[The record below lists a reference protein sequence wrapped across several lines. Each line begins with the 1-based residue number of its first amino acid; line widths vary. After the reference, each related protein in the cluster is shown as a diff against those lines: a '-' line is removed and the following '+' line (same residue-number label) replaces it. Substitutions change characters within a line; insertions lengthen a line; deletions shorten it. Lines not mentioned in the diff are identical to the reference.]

1 VSDLQNSGGEP
12 ELELDRQPRQPSS
25 PRVQAVRSAAREG
38 APAPVRKKISRESL
52 QEGFA
57 DTVLNSVSILGE
69 VIEDFRSS
77 DRFFKYKAFILLSW
91 FGLTVGAFGV
101 ACPSRGPANDINA
114 RLVIGS
120 DGTAPVYMVKN
131 ESAEAWVDVA
141 IIVNGTYRSTMSQ
154 IEANGGNVTLSPAV
168 IFDANGNRAPKSL
181 QIRDI
186 EVRSSDPEATVV
198 LLKGGVPLHQ

>member
-1 VSDLQNSGGEP
+1 MQS
-12 ELELDRQPRQPSS
+12 
-25 PRVQAVRSAAREG
+25 VRSAAREG
-38 APAPVRKKISRESL
+38 APAPARKKISRESL

-69 VIEDFRSS
+69 VLEDFRSS
-77 DRFFKYKAFILLSW
+77 DKFFKYKAFILVAW
-91 FGLTVGAFGV
+91 AALTVGAFGV

-114 RLVIGS
+114 RLVISNDGS
-120 DGTAPVYMVKN
+120 APIYMVKN
-131 ESAEAWVDVA
+131 DSAEAWVDVS
-141 IIVNGTYRSTMSQ
+141 IVVNGTYRSTMSQ

-168 IFDANGNRAPKSL
+168 IFDANGNRAPSSL

-186 EVRSSDPEATVV
+186 EVRTNEPEATVV